1 MYVLHW
7 SARFNYFSQRNK
19 KKNYKDDL
27 LFLEKQHVLPFPI
40 LSTLGRLC
48 EYDFRALA
56 AIYNKNTVHVT
67 VTDGF
72 P

>member
-1 MYVLHW
+1 MYYTGQPDLIIFLKEI
-7 SARFNYFSQRNK
+7 R
-19 KKNYKDDL
+19 KNYKDDI